1 MNLTREEHFAI
12 EAKLNFML
20 GVAAYDAV
28 FPGFQIVA
36 LENGTLNVFAPT
48 EWSAGLI
55 ENRYSYELGMA
66 AESVLR
72 RPVTFINVL
81 PRELR
86 LNIM

>member
-1 MNLTREEHFAI
+1 MDITPDKQLAI

-20 GVAAYDAV
+20 GGAAYDAI

-36 LENGTLNVFAPT
+36 LENGTLNIFAPS

-55 ENRYSYELGMA
+55 ENRYSYEIAVA
-66 AESVLR
+66 AESVLK
-72 RPVTFINVL
+72 RPISFINVL

-86 LNIM
+86 LNIS